1 MSECVC
7 VKGRGSIL
15 YINVLECVRVCLCVC
30 YSVLVSVCVL
40 ECIRG
45 TGSRNKVE
53 GRYFIQLC

>member
-30 YSVLVSVCVL
+30 LCVCVSVSVC
-40 ECIRG
+40 
-45 TGSRNKVE
+45 VE
-53 GRYFIQLC
+53 GRYFIELC